1 MAGIYIHIPFC
12 KKKCYYCDFFSIAS
26 SSRKIEYIE
35 SLIKEINLRKEYL
48 GDDIIKSIYFGG
60 GTPSLLEIDEL
71 NRILNQIENYFKLS
85 ENCEITIEVNPE
97 DINEEYIELL
107 SDTKVNRISI
117 GIQSLNDNILKF
129 LGRRHN
135 SQKAYEVVR
144 LFQKAGFINIS
155 IDLIYGIPGLSI
167 KQLTDTL
174 DKIIELNLMHISTYH
189 LTIEPKT
196 VLYKKLTDNKI
207 NIISEEES
215 LWQYNIIKEKFRKY
229 DYEQYEISNFAKNNL
244 FSIHNVGYW
253 TQQKYL
259 GIGASAHSYDGNSR
273 QWNVSDVKKYIESL
287 NKGNIACE
295 IEYLSNNDKYNEYIM
310 TRLRTKWGINLEEI
324 EQLFG
329 NDLYK
334 YFIDNSRKFIEN
346 NDLYQNHENIL
357 ITEKSLYIS
366 DYIISNLMI

>member
-48 GDDIIKSIYFGG
+48 ADDIIKSIYFGG

>member
-167 KQLTDTL
+167 RQLTDTL